1 MRPPDV
7 RLKPDATPG
16 GAESAALLPSS
27 EFTNGFAARDR
38 RVSVHFHAGRRAR
51 RDWLA
56 GFDCLGHLTIVR
68 ALARQRLTDGQD
80 WLLTLAP
87 PPRTSAAGLKDGML
101 AVGQKVTA
109 HGHRSRDN
117 NKYEVKT
124 ERLTVDSKSY
134 NVYPDRT

>member
-1 MRPPDV
+1 MRKLLFVVAAAVALVAPLAV
-7 RLKPDATPG
+7 LAHHGWGGYLDAEFEISGTVVTP
-16 GAESAALLPSS
+16 
-27 EFTNGFAARDR
+27 
-38 RVSVHFHAGRRAR
+38 VS
-51 RDWLA
+51 LA
-56 GFDCLGHLTIVR
+56 GPHATMTIKGMDGH
-68 ALARQRLTDGQD
+68 D

-101 AVGQKVTA
+101 AVGTKVTA

-124 ERLTVDSKSY
+124 ERVTIDGKTY